1 MDVMALLPKQE
12 GGQSSNRA
20 TAADDD
26 RRTWCRREAVDG
38 VEGDGERLDEGAI
51 SQWEC
56 VGERQDLSG
65 WENHLLC
72 KPAVAAFS
80 DEAEVPAEVSSS

>member
-1 MDVMALLPKQE
+1 MDIMALLPKQE

-38 VEGDGERLDEGAI
+38 VEGDGKRLDEGAI
-51 SQWEC
+51 S
-56 VGERQDLSG
+56 
-65 WENHLLC
+65 
-72 KPAVAAFS
+72 
-80 DEAEVPAEVSSS
+80 